1 MQEHMLNKNYI
12 QEDEIDLKELF
23 RTLIKNKTKII
34 SITLFTV
41 LLAVAYLMFKTPIY
55 EVKSNVQIGFTGYK
69 NGEPLLLD
77 NPSAI
82 AKKLNVVFEVSADDK
97 TTKQEEFISEVISI
111 SQNKKVKNYIEIKT
125 EGISNEE
132 ALQKNKEVL
141 AYLEKLYDRKIDLY
155 TKNIIEQIE
164 DTKRSIKKIDEFEV
178 KNIQEEIAVLKNQTI
193 KNLEEKINFFKV
205 DQLKS
210 LNKKIDFQQKKLKEY
225 RASINKL
232 YNTSKKS
239 TNTASVTIS
248 SLQMVNYQ
256 TLVLN
261 AQNKIEDLKISKI
274 VLQRQTIPELEAK
287 KKNLLAETFRK
298 LQYEIDVVLPTKKL
312 KLKQTIEDLEY
323 KISEQNLQN
332 STLVGKYIVSD
343 NPSKPKKKLILVVS
357 FITGFLLSIFLV
369 FFLEFIRGF
378 KEEINEEK

>member
-1 MQEHMLNKNYI
+1 MNEIKI
-12 QEDEIDLKELF
+12 QEDEIDVRELF

-41 LLAVAYLMFKTPIY
+41 LLAVVYLMLKTPIY

-69 NGEPLLLD
+69 NGEALLLD

-125 EGISNEE
+125 EGISNDE

-155 TKNIIEQIE
+155 TKNIIESIE
-164 DTKRSIKKIDEFEV
+164 DNKRSIKRIDEFEV
-178 KNIQEEIAVLKNQTI
+178 KNLQQEITVLKNQKI
-193 KNLEEKINFFKV
+193 KNLEEKINFLKV
-205 DQLKS
+205 HKLKS
-210 LNKKIDFQQKKLKEY
+210 LNTKIDFQQKKLKEY
-225 RASINKL
+225 RTSIDKL

-239 TNTASVTIS
+239 TDVASVTIS
-248 SLQMVNYQ
+248 SLQMLNYQ

-274 VLQRQTIPELEAK
+274 VLESQTIPDLERQ
-287 KKNLLAETFRK
+287 KNNLEVETLRK
-298 LQYEIDVVLPTKKL
+298 LQYELNVVLPTKKL

-323 KISEQNLQN
+323 KISGQNLQN
-332 STLVGKYIVSD
+332 STLVGKYVVSD
-343 NPSKPKKKLILVVS
+343 NPSKPKKKLILIIS

-378 KEEINEEK
+378 KEEIGEEK